1 MAIDSE
7 ILSYVN
13 KLVEGTMNHKVTW
26 QLVNPSTAVWTNV
39 DAAARI
45 AIQKLSGSAM
55 LLQVADVRGGTV
67 KFNLDSRAMP
77 QALGLLQRL
86 FSLAEQQV
94 ARESLDFF
102 KSALPD

>member
-1 MAIDSE
+1 
-7 ILSYVN
+7 
-13 KLVEGTMNHKVTW
+13 
-26 QLVNPSTAVWTNV
+26 
-39 DAAARI
+39 
-45 AIQKLSGSAM
+45 M